1 MEQQIPPPGAS
12 VRSHPPPQRGR
23 KVSTVSEL
31 HSQQSELFPSWAC
44 LQMEADLGD
53 DTLCPNLHT
62 DSMGVLFFCE
72 AAATLKGKEL
82 RVTGEVHI
90 LEHLKKKGLR
100 CS

>member
-1 MEQQIPPPGAS
+1 
-12 VRSHPPPQRGR
+12 
-23 KVSTVSEL
+23 
-31 HSQQSELFPSWAC
+31 
-44 LQMEADLGD
+44 MEADLGD